1 MKLEYKW
8 SDQQLTF
15 LMRHARN
22 DFSRWDAAQS
32 LLATYIKLNVN
43 RHQQGQPLSLPIH
56 VADAFRAILL
66 DEKIDPALAA
76 EILTL
81 PSANEMAELFAII
94 DPIAIAAVREALT
107 RTLAKELADE
117 FGGLQRQ

>member
-1 MKLEYKW
+1 
-8 SDQQLTF
+8 
-15 LMRHARN
+15 MRHARN

-43 RHQQGQPLSLPIH
+43 RHQQGQPLSLPVH
-56 VADAFRAILL
+56 ADAFRAILL

-81 PSANEMAELFAII
+81 PSANEIAEMFAII
-94 DPIAIAAVREALT
+94 DPIAIAAVALT
-107 RTLAKELADE
+107 HRRTNWRTNSSRFITPISSTAI
-117 FGGLQRQ
+117 GGARRYW

>member
-1 MKLEYKW
+1 MRILRAGETEYKW

-43 RHQQGQPLSLPIH
+43 RHQQGQPLTLPVH

-81 PSANEMAELFAII
+81 PSANEIAELFDII
-94 DPIAIAAVREALT
+94 DPIAIVAVREALT
-107 RTLAKELADE
+107 RTLANRT
-117 FGGLQRQ
+117 GR